1 MEEVMLS
8 LAGEAGVKAPE
19 EEELPPSP
27 SRTLAGT
34 PTPAIPGRTGRLNYA
49 LHETAVRQ
57 PVLDKVKE
65 AKKATIDSKPDILGL
80 RGPNWEDTVNLNPGK
95 HHNKF
100 SGQLLSNTYSPDL
113 INSKDVRKLTG
124 TTACRASADAFL
136 LDRTRSPSQEPGGFC
151 TSTALPGKNERQRQL
166 EDLTST
172 PHPAAHLPSER
183 QRQLED
189 LTSTCLQATR
199 RRSPSHYVDPVSRQT
214 ALSESV
220 RYAKANSGAD
230 MVALTAQ
237 YGPEGAVAM
246 AAILAMPPKES
257 KPRIRAT
264 RADLDA
270 VHALDEWAPAV
281 AAAARDDEESSDPH
295 PGEAVSLSAS
305 PVGTL
310 RGDPTALM
318 GL

>member
-172 PHPAAHLPSER
+172 
-183 QRQLED
+183 
-189 LTSTCLQATR
+189 CLQATR